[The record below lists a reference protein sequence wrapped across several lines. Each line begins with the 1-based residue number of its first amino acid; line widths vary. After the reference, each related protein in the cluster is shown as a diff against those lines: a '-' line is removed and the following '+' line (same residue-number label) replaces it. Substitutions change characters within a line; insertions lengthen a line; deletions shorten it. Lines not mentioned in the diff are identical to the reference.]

1 MGGDHSIATASI
13 SGNLL
18 FVRINQITLL
28 ILIQVYLFFYFYLAL
43 KEVYPDLKVIWI
55 DAHGD
60 IIIPSKSDYHNYHG
74 MPVAHVMNLIPKE
87 DIKGFDWLKTY
98 IKPEELVFF
107 GVRDIDNDEKITLK
121 ENKIKCFTPD
131 HIEKNG
137 GIIIFFQSQFIIT
150 QITQII

>member
-13 SGNLL
+13 S
-18 FVRINQITLL
+18 
-28 ILIQVYLFFYFYLAL
+28 AL

-137 GIIIFFQSQFIIT
+137 GIGNCL
-150 QITQII
+150 